1 MLRQGNGD
9 KEEKIEGEVDKGD
22 KGEGEDQDKVVHV
35 RGVVMREEDSGSSG
49 ELDDFS
55 D

>member
-1 MLRQGNGD
+1 MLRQGKGD
-9 KEEKIEGEVDKGD
+9 KEEKIEGEVDKG
-22 KGEGEDQDKVVHV
+22 EGEEQKKVVHV